1 VNIDNVYLTY
11 KISRLIF
18 AFLFLSFFVFFV
30 KNYELYRTETVIL
43 IIYNIT
49 AFISLFNIKK
59 IGFFDF
65 FLDVVFISSLI
76 FLRFDLFNYL
86 AILYLFPIFFYAFL
100 TGRKNSYF
108 QPLFAILTYVLT
120 VFIYGG
126 FSFENMINTVLIS
139 FSLFVINYAALG
151 MYSRML
157 EQKKYIAMLEEENKK
172 SEVFKRLYRI
182 SADFAHELRNP
193 LTSLLAAVDLIENP
207 DYRDKMISIIKSE
220 GRRIEEILNTFLTFS
235 KPVEKNYVDIN
246 IKNFIYDILRKIN
259 IGNKEVFVNIS
270 ENIYIYTVPDALEI
284 ALRNIIQNAFQWT
297 KSKVVISAYMRN
309 DKLFIEVEDDG
320 EGIEREDIDRIF
332 EPFFTKRKEGTG
344 LGLAIA
350 KKYIIELGGGIK
362 VDKSPLNGAKFI
374 VWLPIGYDNG

>member
-1 VNIDNVYLTY
+1 MNIDNVYLTY

-30 KNYELYRTETVIL
+30 KNHELYRTETVIL

-100 TGRKNSYF
+100 TGRKDSYL
-108 QPLFAILTYVLT
+108 QPLFAVLTYVLT

-207 DYRDKMISIIKSE
+207 DYRDKMVSIIKSE

-246 IKNFIYDILRKIN
+246 IRNFIYDILRKIN
-259 IGNKEVFVNIS
+259 TGNKEVFVNIS
-270 ENIYIYTVPDALEI
+270 ENLYIYTVPDALEI
-284 ALRNIIQNAFQWT
+284 ALRNIIQNAFQWS
-297 KSKVVISAYMRN
+297 KSKVVINAYTK
-309 DKLFIEVEDDG
+309 DSKIFIEVEDDG
-320 EGIEREDIDRIF
+320 KGVEKEYIDRIF

>member
-1 VNIDNVYLTY
+1 MNIDNVYLTY

-49 AFISLFNIKK
+49 AFISLFNLKK

-100 TGRKNSYF
+100 TGRKDSYL
-108 QPLFAILTYVLT
+108 QPFFAVLTYVLT
-120 VFIYGG
+120 VFIYGD

-207 DYRDKMISIIKSE
+207 DYRDKMVSIIKSE

-246 IKNFIYDILRKIN
+246 IRNFIHDILRKIN

-270 ENIYIYTVPDALEI
+270 ENLYIYTVPDALEI
-284 ALRNIIQNAFQWT
+284 ALRNIIQNAFQWS
-297 KSKVVISAYMRN
+297 KSKVVINAYTKDSKM
-309 DKLFIEVEDDG
+309 FIEIEDDG
-320 EGIEREDIDRIF
+320 KGIEKEDIDRIF

-362 VDKSPLNGAKFI
+362 VDRSPLNGAKFI